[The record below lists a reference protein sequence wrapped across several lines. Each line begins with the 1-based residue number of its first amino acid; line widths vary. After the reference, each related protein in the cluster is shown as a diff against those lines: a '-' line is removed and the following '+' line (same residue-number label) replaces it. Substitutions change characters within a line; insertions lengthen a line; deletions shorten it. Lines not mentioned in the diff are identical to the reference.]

1 MLVTFKTDFHA
12 NIMMFGDDA
21 RTMLK
26 IIGHSG
32 TIPSAILAEDVP
44 VARDR
49 LVAAVEAQ
57 KAATAAQD
65 KDANKVSFINR
76 ARPLIELFDDA
87 VKKRSNVM
95 WE

>member
-1 MLVTFKTDFHA
+1 MLVTFKTEFHG
-12 NIMMFGDDA
+12 NILMFGEDA
-21 RTMLK
+21 RAMLK

-44 VARDR
+44 AARDR

-57 KAATAAQD
+57 KAASAAQE
-65 KDANKVSFINR
+65 KDAHVVSIVNR
-76 ARPLIELFDDA
+76 ALPLIELFNDA
-87 VKKRSNVM
+87 VKKHSNVM

>member
-12 NIMMFGDDA
+12 NILMFGDDA
-21 RTMLK
+21 RAMLK
-26 IIGHSG
+26 VIGHSG

-44 VARDR
+44 AARDR

-57 KAATAAQD
+57 KAVTAVQE
-65 KDANKVSFINR
+65 KDTHAVSFINR

-87 VKKRSNVM
+87 VKKSSNVM